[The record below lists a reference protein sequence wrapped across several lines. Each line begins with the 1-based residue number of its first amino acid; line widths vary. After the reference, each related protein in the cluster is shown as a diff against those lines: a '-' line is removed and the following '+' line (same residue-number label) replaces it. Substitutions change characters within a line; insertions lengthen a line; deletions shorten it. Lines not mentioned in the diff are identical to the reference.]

1 MKEFVMEDVDSESGS
16 PSKSERKR
24 QMTTLQK
31 WGEVL
36 VGLPKERLK
45 KLSLPDKLYSAVEE
59 AQRMTAHGGLRR
71 QMQYIGRLMREIDA
85 EPIVAQLENWQTH
98 ERQDNARFHRLEIW
112 RDRLIAEDDAL
123 PAVLAIYP
131 GIDVQPL
138 RTLIRNARKE
148 KNAGSAPKSSRAL
161 FKLLRA
167 ADERTDDGADEWTD
181 DVYQGAEP
189 VTGTVTENDTPDD

>member
-1 MKEFVMEDVDSESGS
+1 MEDVDSESTL

-24 QMTTLQK
+24 QMTALQK

-36 VGLPKERLK
+36 VALPRDRLK
-45 KLSLPDKLYSAVEE
+45 TLSLPDKLYAAVDE
-59 AQRMTAHGGLRR
+59 AQRITAHGGLRR

-85 EPIVAQLENWQTH
+85 EPIVAQLENWEAR
-98 ERQDNARFHRLEIW
+98 ERQINARFHRLELW

-123 PAVLAIYP
+123 SMFLAEFP
-131 GIDVQPL
+131 QTEVQQL

-148 KNAGSAPKSSRAL
+148 QLAGAAPKSSRAL

-167 ADERTDDGADEWTD
+167 ADEQAATHDAEDEAAANL
-181 DVYQGAEP
+181 AEDSP
-189 VTGTVTENDTPDD
+189 NHLPNYSDE